1 MTNGRR
7 WISVARTKTISSIEA
22 ELAKV
27 EADLSKAQARVD
39 ALTAKLLDLQKQ
51 KQEYES
57 RQIMDAY
64 RKSGKTF
71 EELMTFLNV

>member
-1 MTNGRR
+1 M
-7 WISVARTKTISSIEA
+7 ARMKTISAIGT

-27 EADLSKAQARVD
+27 MANLDKAQKRVD
-39 ALTAKLLDLQKQ
+39 SLTAQALNLQKQ
-51 KQEYES
+51 KKEYEA

-64 RKSGKTF
+64 RKSRKTF

>member
-1 MTNGRR
+1 M
-7 WISVARTKTISSIEA
+7 ARMKTISSIET
-22 ELAKV
+22 ELTNIMGSL
-27 EADLSKAQARVD
+27 EKAQKRVD
-39 ALTAKLLDLQKQ
+39 ALTAKALNLQKQ
-51 KQEYES
+51 KQEYEA